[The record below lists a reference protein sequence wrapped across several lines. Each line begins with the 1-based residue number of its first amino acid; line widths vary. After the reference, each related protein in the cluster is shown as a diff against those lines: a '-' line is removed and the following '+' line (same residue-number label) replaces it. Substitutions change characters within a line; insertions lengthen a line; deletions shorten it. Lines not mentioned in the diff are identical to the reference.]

1 MSFEV
6 KTQQLGL
13 AILEQNNKTLKRVK
27 KSITNDIN
35 ALKETLNQVKEVIDD
50 KRKVLSNKFWDE
62 IKYED
67 ADYIEKTFKPIIKL
81 RTKKAREVIELELD
95 DIIAEQQLI
104 HKTKT
109 TTSEF
114 VSEYRK
120 KVESAIKEL
129 ADDNP
134 TISRIMKGEEPNDE
148 ELMDLEHALYSIN
161 EDFAIDT
168 FRKVF
173 KQPTGSL
180 GQFIKYVLGLY
191 DFPSYEDECAN
202 AFDSFI
208 KEHEDWNADQV
219 LFVRTV
225 KNTIAQRGKVE
236 VSDLYESPFDRIG
249 TPNKLFEEDDV
260 EDIIM
265 VCKTLEKRHD
275 AIS

>member
-1 MSFEV
+1 
-6 KTQQLGL
+6 
-13 AILEQNNKTLKRVK
+13 
-27 KSITNDIN
+27 
-35 ALKETLNQVKEVIDD
+35 
-50 KRKVLSNKFWDE
+50 
-62 IKYED
+62 
-67 ADYIEKTFKPIIKL
+67 
-81 RTKKAREVIELELD
+81 
-95 DIIAEQQLI
+95 
-104 HKTKT
+104 
-109 TTSEF
+109 
-114 VSEYRK
+114 
-120 KVESAIKEL
+120 
-129 ADDNP
+129 
-134 TISRIMKGEEPNDE
+134 
-148 ELMDLEHALYSIN
+148 MDLEHALYSIN

-168 FRKVF
+168 FRKIF

-191 DFPSYEDECAN
+191 EFPSYEDECAN
-202 AFDSFI
+202 AFDGFI

-236 VSDLYESPFDRIG
+236 VSDLYEEPFARIG